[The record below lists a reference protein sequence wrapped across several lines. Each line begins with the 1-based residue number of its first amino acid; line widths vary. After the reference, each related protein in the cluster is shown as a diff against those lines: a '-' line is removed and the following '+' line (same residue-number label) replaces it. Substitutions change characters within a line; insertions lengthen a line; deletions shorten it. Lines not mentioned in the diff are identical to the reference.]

1 MRALIGSPG
10 RPGNVEFRDVEPPA
24 PNPDELVLDVKAF
37 AVNRGELSLLASRPE
52 GWRPGQDIAGVVV
65 QAAADGSG
73 PPAGAKIVALTEFC
87 GWSQRAAAK
96 TSRVAVLPEGVT
108 FAAAASLPVAGLT
121 ALRALRAGGSILGR
135 RVLVTGATG
144 GVGTFAVQLARRGGA
159 SAVAAVGSDASLL
172 RELGASEIYPAME
185 EVPGTFDVIL
195 ESVGG
200 ASLAGSLHR
209 VAAGGTVVMFGN
221 SSQSPT
227 TFPGFPDFRGRIG
240 SKLLPF
246 GVYYS
251 GEVPT
256 FGEDLGFLAASI
268 AEKKLDPVI
277 GATASWTKIAEV
289 LGQLKERRIRGK
301 AVFTVE

>member
-1 MRALIGSPG
+1 
-10 RPGNVEFRDVEPPA
+10 
-24 PNPDELVLDVKAF
+24 
-37 AVNRGELSLLASRPE
+37 
-52 GWRPGQDIAGVVV
+52 
-65 QAAADGSG
+65 
-73 PPAGAKIVALTEFC
+73 
-87 GWSQRAAAK
+87 
-96 TSRVAVLPEGVT
+96 
-108 FAAAASLPVAGLT
+108 
-121 ALRALRAGGSILGR
+121 
-135 RVLVTGATG
+135 
-144 GVGTFAVQLARRGGA
+144 
-159 SAVAAVGSDASLL
+159 
-172 RELGASEIYPAME
+172 ME

-277 GATASWTKIAEV
+277 GATASWTKIAEL